1 MKCQC
6 CILVLISILIATTS
20 VTLAQDAPGIAGP
33 LVGHTTDSSAVIWMY
48 APKGSQVE
56 LELSDGSEAKP
67 KTNLSFEALVNPA
80 GDLPGTP
87 YKVTL
92 QGLNPLTGYQYQVK
106 VNGKADATHTG
117 SFQTAPA
124 ANNGSK
130 FRLAV
135 TSCMKF
141 GEPQASWNLLLAE
154 KPDLHAKASNR

>member
-92 QGLNPLTGYQYQVK
+92 QGLNPLTGYQLQY
-106 VNGKADATHTG
+106 
-117 SFQTAPA
+117 
-124 ANNGSK
+124 
-130 FRLAV
+130 L
-135 TSCMKF
+135 
-141 GEPQASWNLLLAE
+141 
-154 KPDLHAKASNR
+154 